1 MSDMQPSLVP
11 RETSSSP
18 AIPTTPSQFIP
29 TADGVPLQ
37 PLATGSDE
45 GLADN
50 SHASSEEITPHA
62 PITEQELG
70 QYKEQDRFLP
80 VRHPMIKGVEIEA
93 LTRTGYCSQI
103 ANVARIMKNAVPSTA
118 KIAKDAKE
126 CVQECVSEFI
136 SFITSE
142 AAERCQLEK
151 RKTVRVLS
159 HIVVQL
165 LDFDFLPCHSLG
177 M

>member
-1 MSDMQPSLVP
+1 MSDMQPSLAP

-18 AIPTTPSQFIP
+18 VIPTTASQIVPSP
-29 TADGVPLQ
+29 DGLRLQ

-50 SHASSEEITPHA
+50 SHTSSEEVTPNA

-80 VRHPMIKGVEIEA
+80 VRRPMIKRGRDPRPHADVSSS
-93 LTRTGYCSQI
+93 CSQI
-103 ANVARIMKNAVPSTA
+103 ANVARIMKKAVPSTA
-118 KIAKDAKE
+118 KVAKDAKE

-151 RKTVRVLS
+151 RKTVRVL
-159 HIVVQL
+159 
-165 LDFDFLPCHSLG
+165 F
-177 M
+177 